1 MNASRVHSMDNL
13 RALAMLAGVV
23 FHAALAYS
31 PLAHPV
37 FPTADRDGSAW
48 VDVFA
53 WFVHLFRMPLF
64 FAVAGYFTAL
74 QVQRHGVGGMLRSRA
89 LRIGL
94 PFVLFLPVVHWA
106 LTLSTLH
113 AAQTVAHPSP
123 LLQLIR
129 DLLQAG
135 PLPQT
140 PPGTSHLW
148 FLYYLLWFCV
158 LVWVGRSFSLQR
170 LAARL
175 AGLAPAWL
183 LVALPLL
190 LVPALAAVP
199 APNPAPESLLPQFW
213 AFGYYGPFFVLG
225 MLLHGHPGVVDRL
238 RARALWLVAG
248 SVAVYAAYFSLL
260 MQSVGS
266 KDAMATAPWTLAL
279 PEAAIGVWM
288 TIACLALGRVA
299 LERAH
304 PVLRYLADASYWTYL
319 VHLPVLL
326 SIQYRLM
333 DLSWPWT
340 AKFATSLVL
349 TMGVCLASYQL
360 LVRPTL
366 LGRMLGGSPAK
377 RREVAPAIPAADDLG
392 RQSKSAS
399 STIR

>member
-1 MNASRVHSMDNL
+1 MDNL

-31 PLAHPV
+31 PLAHPI

-48 VDVFA
+48 VDGFA

-64 FAVAGYFTAL
+64 FVVAGYFTAL
-74 QVQRHGVGGMLRSRA
+74 QVQRGGVGGMLRSRA
-89 LRIGL
+89 LRVGL
-94 PFVLFLPVVHWA
+94 PFVLFLPLVHWA
-106 LTLSTLH
+106 LSRSTLH

-123 LLQLIR
+123 LLQMIR

-135 PLPQT
+135 PLPQM

-158 LVWVGRSFSLQR
+158 LVWVGRSFGLQR
-170 LAARL
+170 FAARL

-190 LVPALAAVP
+190 LVPSLAAVP

-238 RARALWLVAG
+238 RAHAGWLIAG
-248 SVAVYAAYFSLL
+248 SLALYAAYFSLL
-260 MQSVGS
+260 LDSVGS
-266 KDAMATAPWTLAL
+266 KDALAAAPWLLAL
-279 PEAAIGVWM
+279 LEAAIGVWM
-288 TIACLALGRVA
+288 TVACLALGRVV
-299 LERAH
+299 LERAN

-319 VHLPVLL
+319 IHLPVLFV
-326 SIQYRLM
+326 IQYRLM
-333 DLSWPWT
+333 DLSWHWS
-340 AKFATSLVL
+340 AKFATSLML
-349 TMGVCLASYQL
+349 TTGMCLASYQL

-366 LGRMLGGSPAK
+366 LSRMLGGASAK
-377 RREVAPAIPAADDLG
+377 TREAALA
-392 RQSKSAS
+392 AS
-399 STIR
+399 S